1 MKPLA
6 AVLAFFLVQCG
17 PKPEEYF
24 GKRDLFFYAKGNIP
38 SAVLAKALMPH
49 TRAVFGTGTHSAA
62 PVAVGSLGPQKYT
75 ERLKGIV
82 QNTKIAQV
90 MSDALHENVSVI
102 LVIGDGMGVT
112 HLSLPVYFNIAS
124 GRSDTT
130 NFEKIMN
137 QGQTGLCL
145 TNMMGDLVTGSGAAG
160 TALAAG
166 KKTRDQ
172 FIGLDNE
179 GNPLETV
186 LEQAQK
192 QGKATGLITDTKITH
207 ATPAAFYAKVTDRNM
222 EADIAAQLVQNG
234 AIDVL
239 MGGGARYFIPESTRT
254 GAHPL
259 LSGMRTGSHVLSKR
273 TDKRDLVRE
282 MAGKGYGVSV
292 CGADLDSVAANSA
305 KLLGLYAG
313 DGMNATID
321 RDDEETGE
329 PSIPEMTRVALNK
342 LSRTGRGYFL
352 MVECGRID
360 WESHRNDAGAVLK
373 EMMEMDVV
381 LGECLAA
388 YARDPGRTLLIFT
401 ADHETGNF
409 GICYSYND
417 PPPPDTLPNGH
428 VWKSKIN
435 FMPFSMFRK
444 YGEQKKS
451 FAAMIEAS
459 ETPAALVEQV
469 RENTA
474 FTLSLKDA
482 RAVMRAKRSVRDRD

>member
-1 MKPLA
+1 MKPPV

-17 PKPEEYF
+17 PNPEEYF
-24 GKRDLFFYAKGNIP
+24 GKRDLFFYAKGNRP
-38 SAVLAKALMPH
+38 PAVLAKALMPH
-49 TRAVFGTGTHSAA
+49 TRAVFGSGTHSAA
-62 PVAVGSLGPQKYT
+62 PVAVGSLGPEKYI

-82 QNTKIAQV
+82 QNTDIAHV
-90 MSDALHENVSVI
+90 MARALKDNVNVI
-102 LVIGDGMGVT
+102 LVVGDGMGMT
-112 HLSLPVYFNIAS
+112 HLSLPVYSNIAT
-124 GRSDTT
+124 GRADTT
-130 NFEKIMN
+130 NFEKIMAR
-137 QGQTGLCL
+137 GQTGICL
-145 TNMMGDLVTGSGAAG
+145 TNMIGSIATGSGAAA
-160 TALAAG
+160 TAFAAG

-207 ATPAAFYAKVTDRNM
+207 ATPAVFYAKTTNRKA
-222 EADIAAQLVQNG
+222 EADIAAQLVENVG
-234 AIDVL
+234 IDVL
-239 MGGGARYFIPESTRT
+239 MGGGARYFIPQNTRV
-254 GAHPL
+254 GSHPL
-259 LSGMRTGSHVLSKR
+259 LSDIKTGSHFISKR

-282 MAGKGYGVSV
+282 MAAKGYGVSV
-292 CGADLDSVAANSA
+292 CAADLDSVFANSG
-305 KLLGLYAG
+305 KILGLYAG

-329 PSIPEMTRVALNK
+329 PSLPAMTRAALGK
-342 LSRTGRGYFL
+342 LSKAEKGYFL

-373 EMMEMDVV
+373 AMMEMDEV

-388 YARDPGRTLLIFT
+388 HTNDPGRTLLIFT
-401 ADHETGNF
+401 SDHETGNF

-435 FMPFSMFRK
+435 FLPFSQFLK

-451 FAAMIEAS
+451 FAAMIDAS

-469 RENTA
+469 GQNSA

-482 RAVMRAKRSVRDRD
+482 RAVMRAKKSVKDLD